1 MEFGI
6 DLGGKYSYHYL
17 FMMAV
22 ISKDEKY
29 KGK

>member
-6 DLGGKYSYHYL
+6 DLGGKCFYHCL
-17 FMMAV
+17 IMMAV

-29 KGK
+29 KEK